1 MREFFS
7 RLVGGG
13 RSPEAPRELPR
24 SSEIRREDSEI
35 LALREKK
42 LRAELS
48 AFIGEDVSDERFALA
63 KKELAGNG
71 DLPPLSAEEIRSKA
85 QEIGRKFGW
94 SPEAVPVLGAY
105 EPMSD
110 AYVEMGMRRKT
121 FEEAFVRHLGRP
133 AMPEDIAEARAIF
146 ENDPNIQ
153 QRWSQL
159 IGEEVAQY
167 ARTVAEQLR
176 EPDNRQDLDGIDT
189 RFGRAAK

>member
-13 RSPEAPRELPR
+13 RSSEAPREIPR

-35 LALREKK
+35 LALREKRF
-42 LRAELS
+42 RAELA
-48 AFIGEDVSDERFALA
+48 AFTGENVSDERFAIA
-63 KKELAGNG
+63 KKALAGNG

-94 SPEAVPVLGAY
+94 SPEAVPVVDAY
-105 EPMSD
+105 EPMGD
-110 AYVEMGMRRKT
+110 MYAGMGLRRKT
-121 FEEAFVRHLGRP
+121 FEEAFIRHLGRP
-133 AMPEDIAEARAIF
+133 VMPEDIAEARAIF
-146 ENDPNIQ
+146 ENDPNIR

-189 RFGRAAK
+189 RFGKAAK